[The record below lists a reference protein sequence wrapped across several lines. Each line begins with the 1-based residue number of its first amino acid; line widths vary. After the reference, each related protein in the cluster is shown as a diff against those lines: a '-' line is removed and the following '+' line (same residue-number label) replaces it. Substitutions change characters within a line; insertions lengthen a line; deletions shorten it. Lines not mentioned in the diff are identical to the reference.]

1 MSYFCRHISNLTMT
15 SVRLLRPLLRSALPR
30 HTPAMSMSQ
39 GPWSRGSSDAWSG
52 GHQGSDWSG
61 AAQSPTMLVPIVIEQ
76 TGRGERSYDIYSRY
90 RMQMMFV

>member
-1 MSYFCRHISNLTMT
+1 MMT

-30 HTPAMSMSQ
+30 HTPAMGLSQGQ

-52 GHQGSDWSG
+52 PPGADMWSG
-61 AAQSPTMLVPIVIEQ
+61 PQSPTMNLVPIVIEQ

-90 RMQMMFV
+90 SIEIRHIRV